1 MAEIIKDLIVPLVFL
16 AGGLLLGFI
25 AEKIILV
32 SLAKFSKKTSWSG
45 DDIVADSL
53 RNFIWFWFFLAGV
66 YGATVTSHISI
77 QQRQIIQ
84 KILLI
89 IVIFSLTAFAAKLI
103 SRLIGLYSSRT
114 TGLLPSA
121 SIFSNL
127 AKLFI
132 FLIGLL
138 MILHSLGI
146 SIAPAL
152 AALGVGGLAI
162 ALALQEP
169 LSNLFSGLQLLAS
182 QQIRPGDYIKLE
194 GIEEGYVVD
203 ITWRNTSIRTLA
215 GNLIIVPNSKL
226 ATTTI
231 TNYTLP
237 SSETAV
243 LLQIGVSYNSDLK
256 HCEKVTIEVAKE
268 ILKEVEGGV
277 AEFLPFVRF
286 HTFGES
292 SINFTLVLR
301 GKHITDQHLLKH
313 ESIKRIAEKY
323 RAEGIEIPFPIRTVY
338 IKNGSQPP
346 SENA

>member
-1 MAEIIKDLIVPLVFL
+1 MMEIIEYWITPLGFL
-16 AGGLLLGFI
+16 AGGLLIGFI
-25 AEKIILV
+25 TEKIVLV
-32 SLAKFSKKTSWSG
+32 SVTKFFKKTQWVG

-53 RNFIWFWFFLAGV
+53 RNFVWFWFFVAGA
-66 YGATVTSHISI
+66 YGATVTSPISI
-77 QQRQIIQ
+77 EQRQIIQ

-89 IVIFSLTAFAAKLI
+89 AIILSLTAFTAKLI
-103 SRLIGLYSSRT
+103 GNLIRLYSNRT

-127 AKLFI
+127 ARI
-132 FLIGLL
+132 FVLLIGLL

-152 AALGVGGLAI
+152 AALGVGGLAV

-169 LSNLFSGLQLLAS
+169 LSNLFSGLEVLAS

-194 GIEEGYVVD
+194 GSEEGYVVD
-203 ITWRNTSIRTLA
+203 ITWRNTSIRTLP

-231 TNYTLP
+231 TNYALP
-237 SSETAV
+237 DSETAV
-243 LLQIGVSYNSDLK
+243 LLQIGVNYNSDLER
-256 HCEKVTIEVAKE
+256 CEKVTIEVAKE
-268 ILKEVEGGV
+268 VMKEVEGGV
-277 AEFLPFVRF
+277 AEFLPLVRY

-313 ESIKRIAEKY
+313 ESIKRIVKKY
-323 RAEGIEIPFPIRTVY
+323 KAEGIEIPFPIRTVY
-338 IKNGSQPP
+338 LRNDIDHN
-346 SENA
+346 

>member
-1 MAEIIKDLIVPLVFL
+1 MAEIFKNLIIPGVFL
-16 AGGLLLGFI
+16 VGSLLMGLI
-25 AEKIILV
+25 AEKIVLV
-32 SLAKFSKKTSWSG
+32 SLTRFFKKTSWTG

-53 RNFIWFWFFLAGV
+53 RNFIWFWFFLSGV
-66 YGATVTSHISI
+66 YGAIVTSQISI

-89 IVIFSLTAFAAKLI
+89 VIILSLTAFTAKLF
-103 SRLIGLYSSRT
+103 SRIIRLYSSRT

-127 AKLFI
+127 AKLFV

-203 ITWRNTSIRTLA
+203 ITWRNTSIRTLP

-231 TNYTLP
+231 TNYALP
-237 SSETAV
+237 DSETAV

-256 HCEKVTIEVAKE
+256 HCEKVTIEVAQE

-277 AEFLPFVRF
+277 ADFVPLVRY
-286 HTFGES
+286 HTLGES

-301 GKHITDQHLLKH
+301 GKHITDKHLLKH
-313 ESIKRIAEKY
+313 EGIKRITEKY

-338 IKNGSQPP
+338 LRNGALPP
-346 SENA
+346 SEKS